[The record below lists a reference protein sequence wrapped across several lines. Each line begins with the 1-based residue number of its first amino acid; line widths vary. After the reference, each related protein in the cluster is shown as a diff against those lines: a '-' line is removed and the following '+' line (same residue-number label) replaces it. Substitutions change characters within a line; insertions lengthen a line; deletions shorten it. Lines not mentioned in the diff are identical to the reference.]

1 MDIFADAMSNLG
13 LVDQMPPLPK
23 CVERAFGIYS
33 RGVTPILS
41 PSLVTPPGE
50 ESLEEADRLL
60 GIREPGQTFHRI
72 ALRAFAEPEIIS
84 EPSKVEGCCSEVSL
98 VPEILRIIQ
107 TPLGIRAVAFLS
119 KLGDVKRLGL
129 VEVVFWWKLLL
140 FIFRNQLIFGL
151 TFTLIFTLA
160 A

>member
-23 CVERAFGIYS
+23 CVERAFGIHS
-33 RGVTPILS
+33 RGVTSILS

-72 ALRAFAEPEIIS
+72 ALRAFAEPRTIS
-84 EPSKVEGCCSEVSL
+84 EPSKVEGCSEFSL

-107 TPLGIRAVAFLS
+107 RPLGIRAVAFLS

-140 FIFRNQLIFGL
+140 FIF
-151 TFTLIFTLA
+151 
-160 A
+160 

>member
-50 ESLEEADRLL
+50 ESLEKADRLV

-72 ALRAFAEPEIIS
+72 ALRAFAEPRTIS
-84 EPSKVEGCCSEVSL
+84 EPSKVEGCNEVSL
-98 VPEILRIIQ
+98 VPEILCIIQ

-119 KLGDVKRLGL
+119 KLGDIKRLGF

-140 FIFRNQLIFGL
+140 FLFRYQLIFGII
-151 TFTLIFTLA
+151 FGLIFGLA